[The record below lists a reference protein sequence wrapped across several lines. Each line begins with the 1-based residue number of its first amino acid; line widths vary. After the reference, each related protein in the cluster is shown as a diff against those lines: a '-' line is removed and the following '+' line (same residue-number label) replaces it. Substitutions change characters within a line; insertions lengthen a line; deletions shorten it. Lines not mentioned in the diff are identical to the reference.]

1 MSHEDK
7 ELSLTGLSPDLDPE
21 RWEGL
26 VGRINA
32 SASTLLAARRREASA
47 LTLLSAWRRPV
58 LTGALAL
65 TAAAVTAL
73 MMVPEPET
81 PQGGGIAVA
90 EGVMPGSV
98 AAWIDADVA
107 LSMEELI
114 VDVEDYIR

>member
-1 MSHEDK
+1 MSHEHD
-7 ELSLTGLSPDLDPE
+7 ELSLSSLSPDLEPE
-21 RWEGL
+21 RWEAL

-47 LTLLSAWRRPV
+47 LSLLSAWRKPV
-58 LTGALAL
+58 LAGALAL
-65 TAAAVTAL
+65 TAAAVAAL
-73 MMVPEPET
+73 AVVPQPSVEN
-81 PQGGGIAVA
+81 GITVA

-114 VDVEDYIR
+114 ADVEEYIP